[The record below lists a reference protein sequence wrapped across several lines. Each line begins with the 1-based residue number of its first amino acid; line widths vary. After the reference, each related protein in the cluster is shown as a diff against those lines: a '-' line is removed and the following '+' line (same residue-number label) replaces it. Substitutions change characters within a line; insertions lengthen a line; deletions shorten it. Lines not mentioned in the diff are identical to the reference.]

1 MNQKEIQDE
10 ITRLLAA
17 RKGHFL
23 LESGHH
29 GELWLDLELLCLR
42 PERIRPQAAQI
53 AARLA
58 AHNVEVVCVE
68 GAFVALMVAEKLGLP
83 FTYAERFAVVSRDAL
98 YPVQYRLPRALRD
111 VVRGKRVAIVNDVV
125 NVGSA
130 IRGTFADLQ
139 ACGAQPVAIAA
150 LVVLGQSAATFAADH
165 KLSLEKMASLPNEIW
180 IPADC
185 PLCSRSIPLENFLN
199 TKAGVA

>member
-1 MNQKEIQDE
+1 
-10 ITRLLAA
+10 LPA

-29 GELWLDLELLCLR
+29 GNLWLDLELLCLR
-42 PERIRPQAAQI
+42 PERIRWQAAQI

-58 AHNVEVVCVE
+58 AHNVEVVCGPLVE

-83 FTYAERFAVVSRDAL
+83 FTYAERFASVSGDAL
-98 YPVQYRLPRALRD
+98 YPVQYRLPRAIRD

-125 NVGSA
+125 NAGSA

-139 ACGAQPVAIAA
+139 ECGAQPLAIAA
-150 LVVLGQSAATFAADH
+150 LVVLGQSAAKFAGDH
-165 KLSLEKMASLPNEIW
+165 KLALEKLASLPNEIW
-180 IPADC
+180 IPAES